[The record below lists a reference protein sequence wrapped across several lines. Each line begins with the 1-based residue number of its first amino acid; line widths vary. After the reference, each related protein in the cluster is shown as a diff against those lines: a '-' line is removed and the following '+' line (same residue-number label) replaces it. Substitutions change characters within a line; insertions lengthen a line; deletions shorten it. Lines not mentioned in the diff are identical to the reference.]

1 MRRRRTFRGLVLG
14 VLVAVAGCDH
24 GVKNGYFV
32 KGWLKYRVAT
42 PDPALWT
49 PISSEGNDLAWV
61 NSKTGHVLA
70 MNSTCVDHADPGLD
84 VLTTHLLFGFTE
96 KELKKR
102 ETKMVDGREALLS
115 NYAAK
120 LDGVPMEIDLAVLKK
135 NDCVHDFM
143 YVAPAGRAAEFKPVF
158 DQLLTEFTAEKV
170 E

>member
-1 MRRRRTFRGLVLG
+1 MRAAGWLFVLA
-14 VLVAVAGCDH
+14 LATTSCDH

-42 PDPALWT
+42 PDPAVWT
-49 PISSEGNDLAWV
+49 PITSEGNDLAWV

-70 MNSTCVDHADPGLD
+70 MNSTCEGHADPGLD

-96 KELKKR
+96 RELIKR
-102 ETKMVDGREALLS
+102 ETKMIDGREAMLS
-115 NYAAK
+115 NYTAK

-135 NDCVHDFM
+135 NECVHDFM
-143 YVAPAGRAAEFKPVF
+143 YVAPKGRAAEFKPAF
-158 DQLLTEFTAEKV
+158 DQLLAEFTAERA